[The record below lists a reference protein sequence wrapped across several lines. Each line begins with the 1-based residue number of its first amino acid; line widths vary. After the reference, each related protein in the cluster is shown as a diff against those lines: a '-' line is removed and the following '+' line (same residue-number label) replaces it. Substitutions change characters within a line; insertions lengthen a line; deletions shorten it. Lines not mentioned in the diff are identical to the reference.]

1 MATTTNAPIAEELAE
16 VRDEL
21 IAHPLYAEI
30 DSLERLRILMKHH
43 VFAVYGFFS
52 LAKKLQNL
60 VTCVS
65 VPWIPV
71 EDGTSARLMN
81 DIVMG
86 EESDTDGRGGY
97 TNHFHLYKE
106 AMEEVGA
113 DTSWIDGYVERLRR
127 GEDPIEAVRAAGLPE
142 NVVAFVSYDMELALN
157 GKPHELAAAFCWG
170 REDLIPDMFGEI
182 LPQLGFDG
190 VSESRFKY
198 YVERHI
204 LLDEHEHAPLA
215 RRLVKNLCAGDPVK
229 EQEAVD
235 AAVKALATRITLW
248 DGVLEEIMESGF

>member
-1 MATTTNAPIAEELAE
+1 MATTVPSIADDLAD
-16 VRDEL
+16 VRSRL
-21 IAHPLYAEI
+21 IEHPLYVEI
-30 DSLERLRILMKHH
+30 DSLERLRVLMKHH

-60 VTCVS
+60 VTCVT

-71 EDGTSARLMN
+71 QDSTSARLIN
-81 DIVMG
+81 DIVLG
-86 EESDTDGRGGY
+86 EESDTDGHGGY

-113 DTSWIDGYVERLRR
+113 DVSWIDGYVERLVR
-127 GEDPIEAVRAAGLPE
+127 GEDPIAAIHESGLPE
-142 NVVAFVSYDMELALN
+142 NIVQFVRYDMELALH

-190 VSESRFKY
+190 VESSRFKY

-215 RRLVKNLCAGDPVK
+215 RRLVANLCAGDPDK
-229 EQEAVD
+229 EREASA
-235 AAVKALATRITLW
+235 AAVKALEARIGLW
-248 DGVLEEIMESGF
+248 DGVLAEINGFAV

>member
-1 MATTTNAPIAEELAE
+1 VATTTPTIADDLTE
-16 VRDEL
+16 VRSRL
-21 IAHPLYAEI
+21 IEHPLYADI

-71 EDGTSARLMN
+71 TDGTSARLIN
-81 DIVMG
+81 DIVLG

-97 TNHFHLYKE
+97 TNPFHLYKE

-113 DTSWIDGYVERLRR
+113 DVGWIDGYVERLVR

-142 NVVAFVSYDMELALN
+142 NIVQFVSYDMELALH

-170 REDLIPDMFGEI
+170 REDLIPDMFGQI

-215 RRLVKNLCAGDPVK
+215 RRLVANLCAGDPVK
-229 EQEAVD
+229 EREASL
-235 AAVKALATRITLW
+235 AAVKALETRIALW
-248 DGVLEEIMESGF
+248 DGVLSEIIQAGV

>member
-1 MATTTNAPIAEELAE
+1 MATTTNAPITEELAE

-86 EESDTDGRGGY
+86 EELDIDGRGGY
-97 TNHFHLYKE
+97 INYFYRYEE

-113 DTSWIDGYVERLRR
+113 DASWIDGYVERLKR

-142 NVVAFVSYDMELALN
+142 TIVAFVTYDMELALH

>member
-1 MATTTNAPIAEELAE
+1 MATTTDAPIAAELAE
-16 VRDEL
+16 VRDRL
-21 IAHPLYAEI
+21 IEHPLYAQI

-52 LAKKLQNL
+52 LAKKLQNI
-60 VTCVS
+60 VTCTS

-81 DIVMG
+81 DIILG

-113 DTSWIDGYVERLRR
+113 DAGWVDGYVERLKR
-127 GEDPIEAVRAAGLPE
+127 GEDPIEAVRAGELPE
-142 NVVAFVSYDMELALN
+142 NVVQFVSYDMELALHAE
-157 GKPHELAAAFCWG
+157 PHQLAASFCWG

-190 VSESRFKY
+190 VDESRFKY

-215 RRLVKNLCAGDPVK
+215 RRLVANLCGEDPLK

-235 AAVKALATRITLW
+235 AAVRALQTRIRLW
-248 DGVLEEIMESGF
+248 DGVLAEITRTGA

>member
-1 MATTTNAPIAEELAE
+1 VATTTAEISAALAE

-21 IAHPLYAEI
+21 IDHPLYAQI
-30 DSLERLRILMKHH
+30 DSIERLRILMKHH

-71 EDGTSARLMN
+71 EDGTSARLIN
-81 DIVMG
+81 DIVLG

-97 TNHFHLYKE
+97 TNHFHLYRE

-113 DTSWIDGYVERLRR
+113 DESWIAGYVERLRA
-127 GEDPIEAVRAAGLPE
+127 GEDPIEAVRNSDLPE
-142 NVVAFVSYDMELALN
+142 GVKQFVAYDMELALH
-157 GKPHELAAAFCWG
+157 GQPHELAAAFCYG

-182 LPQLGFDG
+182 LPQLGFEG
-190 VSESRFKY
+190 VTESRFKY

-215 RRLVKNLCAGDPVK
+215 RRLVANLCGGDPVK
-229 EQEAVD
+229 EAEAD
-235 AAVKALATRITLW
+235 AAAVKALQARIRLW
-248 DGVLEEIMESGF
+248 DGVVSELAEAGV

>member
-1 MATTTNAPIAEELAE
+1 MAITTPSIADDLAD
-16 VRDEL
+16 VRTRL
-21 IAHPLYAEI
+21 IDHPLYAEI

-52 LAKKLQNL
+52 LAKKLQNI

-71 EDGTSARLMN
+71 QDGTSARLIN
-81 DIVMG
+81 DIVLG
-86 EESDTDGRGGY
+86 EESDTDGNGGY

-113 DTSWIDGYVERLRR
+113 DVNWIDGYVARLVR
-127 GEDPIEAVRAAGLPE
+127 GEDPIAAVRASGLPE
-142 NVVAFVSYDMELALN
+142 NVVQFVSYDMELALH

-190 VSESRFKY
+190 VENSRFKY

-215 RRLVKNLCAGDPVK
+215 RRLVANMCAGDAVK
-229 EQEAVD
+229 ESEASA
-235 AAVKALATRITLW
+235 AAVKALECRISLW
-248 DGVLEEIMESGF
+248 DGVLSEIVDAGV